1 MKDESMF
8 ARLYGYEEP
17 VFREEH
23 PVVEFETAD
32 GCTEYTVFAV
42 LRLYKDDPRYDFF
55 AAADRKIVRNTKKRL
70 MKSARKHP
78 MTQKAGRAI
87 RRSCGH
93 CPPAVE
99 RAVTPGLL
107 WWLQKDSHSID
118 CTAKLPVNK
127 KVMSQPQLPHDLFRE
142 LANIIRPLWAVV
154 TVTK

>member
-42 LRLYKDDPRYDFF
+42 LRLYKDDPWYDFL
-55 AAADRKIVRNTKKRL
+55 RPQIVRNTKKRL

-78 MTQKAGRAI
+78 ATQKAGRAI

-142 LANIIRPLWAVV
+142 LADIIRPLWAVV

>member
-42 LRLYKDDPRYDFF
+42 LRLYKDDPWYDFF

-78 MTQKAGRAI
+78 TTQKAGRAI
-87 RRSCGH
+87 RRSC
-93 CPPAVE
+93 
-99 RAVTPGLL
+99 
-107 WWLQKDSHSID
+107 
-118 CTAKLPVNK
+118 
-127 KVMSQPQLPHDLFRE
+127 
-142 LANIIRPLWAVV
+142 
-154 TVTK
+154 

>member
-42 LRLYKDDPRYDFF
+42 LRLYKDDPWYDFF
-55 AAADRKIVRNTKKRL
+55 AAADRKEYEKAVDE
-70 MKSARKHP
+70 SARKHP
-78 MTQKAGRAI
+78 TTQKAGRAI

-99 RAVTPGLL
+99 RAVTLGLL